1 MESGGNNGWSLAQA
15 LALLPEH
22 QRENNAVDAAAA
34 GLNEAGAAG
43 RVQAGKRTQTKAL
56 TPFLHMDW
64 PRRLPKLAACATIA
78 VALLAASPVQTN
90 AGIEEIDTSFSL
102 SIGDREIP
110 QATAIIPQATA
121 QYKQNKPNINIF
133 RQAWDFCLPIK
144 VGSGTWIM
152 RFLDATKA
160 EEKPS
165 SGAGAVIRQKIADRC
180 RKLSGMDLLKAVN
193 KQWNKIPYRSDME
206 VWKKPDKWARPEDFA
221 VHGGDCED
229 FALAKRAT
237 LQDLGW
243 PDDKLWI
250 VGFRACPAKKLEA
263 HVMLAAELDGKLYAL
278 DLGRDVCPAEDVR
291 PDPPA
296 FAGSGKNG
304 FSFLFR
310 KGSIGP
316 DGVLKAS
323 ARRHSRG

>member
-22 QRENNAVDAAAA
+22 QLENNAVDAAAA

-56 TPFLHMDW
+56 APFLHMDW
-64 PRRLPKLAACATIA
+64 PRRLPKLAACATVA
-78 VALLAASPVQTN
+78 VALLAASPVQTS

-102 SIGDREIP
+102 SIGDREVP
-110 QATAIIPQATA
+110 PATATH
-121 QYKQNKPNINIF
+121 KPNRPNVETF
-133 RQAWDFCLPIK
+133 RHAWKCLPFKI
-144 VGSGTWIM
+144 GSGSWFL
-152 RFLDATKA
+152 RFIETSKML

-165 SGAGAVIRQKIADRC
+165 HGAGVVIRKKIADQC
-180 RKLSGMDLLKAVN
+180 RNLSGMDLLKAVN
-193 KQWNKIPYRSDME
+193 KLWNRIPYRSDME

-221 VHGGDCED
+221 VRGGDCED

-250 VGFRACPAKKLEA
+250 VGFRPFPAKKLEG
-263 HVMLAAELDGKLYAL
+263 HVMLAAELNGKLYAL
-278 DLGRDVCPAEDVR
+278 DLGRDVCPAEDAR

-296 FAGSGKNG
+296 FAGSGKHG
-304 FSFLFR
+304 FSFLLQ
-310 KGSIGP
+310 KDTAQP
-316 DGVLKAS
+316 DSVLKAS
-323 ARRHSRG
+323 AKRHSRG